1 MAVPRVG
8 IVVPTIGNRESYLLQ
23 SLASIRANADVFIL
37 LVHPPKYNPS
47 ETVLKLCDDAI
58 VEDKQG
64 LPSAI
69 NFGIANLPKNCTYVS
84 WLGDDDLLVENTV
97 EILANRLDE
106 DPSLTFIY
114 GGCTYIDSD
123 GNTIGSNLSGTWAMK
138 IIKFGPD
145 LIPQPGALFRRSS
158 YEQVGGVSTSYK
170 FAFDHDLFLRLLRI
184 GPGAY
189 FNSRVSAFRW
199 HPNSLSVSQRKFAV
213 REASKIR
220 LAHQYW
226 FYRKFLLPWEILIQF
241 LTLHAGNIVNFRIKN
256 TKSISQ

>member
-1 MAVPRVG
+1 MTAPRVG
-8 IVVPTIGNRESYLLQ
+8 IVVPTIGNRETYLLQ
-23 SLASIRANADVFIL
+23 TLASIRANADVYIL
-37 LVHPPKYNPS
+37 LIHSHEYNPS
-47 ETVLKLCDDAI
+47 KSVLELCDDAI

-97 EILANRLDE
+97 EILADRLDV
-106 DPSLTFIY
+106 DPLLTFVY

-123 GNTIGSNLSGTWAMK
+123 GRPIGSNQSGTWAMK
-138 IIKFGPD
+138 VIKFGPD
-145 LIPQPGALFRRSS
+145 LIPQPGSLFRRSS
-158 YEQVGGVSTSYK
+158 YEQVGGVSTSYEY
-170 FAFDHDLFLRLLRI
+170 AFDHDLFLKLLRI

-189 FNSRVSAFRW
+189 LDSMVSAFRW

-220 LAHQYW
+220 LAHQHW
-226 FYRKFLLPWEILIQF
+226 FYRKFFLPWETLIQF
-241 LTLHAGNIVNFRIKN
+241 LTLYAGNIVNLRIKI
-256 TKSISQ
+256 TKLVS

>member
-23 SLASIRANADVFIL
+23 TLASIRANADVFIL
-37 LVHPPKYNPS
+37 LIHSPEYNPS
-47 ETVLKLCDDAI
+47 KSVLELCDDAI

-97 EILANRLDE
+97 EILANRLDV
-106 DPSLTFIY
+106 DPSLTFVY
-114 GGCTYIDSD
+114 GGCTYIDSA
-123 GNTIGSNLSGTWAMK
+123 GKPIGSNQSGTWAMK
-138 IIKFGPD
+138 VIKFGPD
-145 LIPQPGALFRRSS
+145 LIPQPGSLFRRSS

-170 FAFDHDLFLRLLRI
+170 FAFDHDLFLKLLRI
-184 GPGAY
+184 GTGAY
-189 FNSRVSAFRW
+189 LNLIVSAFRW

-220 LAHQYW
+220 LAHQHW
-226 FYRKFLLPWEILIQF
+226 LYRKLFLPWEIFIRF
-241 LTLHAGNIVNFRIKN
+241 LTLHAGNIVNLRIKIE
-256 TKSISQ
+256 KLFFQ